1 MDERNVI
8 WPVWT
13 SKTVVAP
20 EPWSQWLAKVE
31 QLPPPLKLAV

>member
-13 SKTVVAP
+13 SEAVVAP
-20 EPWSQWLAKVE
+20 EPWSQWLAKDV
-31 QLPPPLKLAV
+31 PVALKRAV